1 MNLEPRRVAQLNTFR
16 IDALR
21 VHPDFGDGAASE
33 SVFRKVCYDWLKLRE
48 PVVQLWNGRD
58 DLQGKEAIPD
68 FANFDY
74 GQALKVFAQAT
85 PVPTTIE
92 LSMRYP
98 ALVVIPTTIRLHD
111 VLLGSFKTLKNWSR
125 EMCPECSGRGRLP
138 AQGNCARCFG
148 TGVVELEEKVHYEVV
163 PGVQEG
169 QLLRFPEQGDYSSE
183 HGKRGDLVLVFQE
196 KLPPDI
202 RRQGAHL
209 EIPLPVDTL
218 TLLLGGTAQ
227 VADLSGDPIMVRI
240 PEAAPEGTILRV
252 AGKGLPYVQKNGRGD
267 LLLRLQARFPKLTDN
282 TEKALIKELYAHRT
296 RRERLPVVSR
306 DDVSMIVFGP
316 AQDTPELPQRLDDA
330 VRSCRAPWVFDVRAF
345 GSRLPENVVAH
356 LLDLWRK
363 NKATGKI
370 NLICEAGLESMLVR
384 MQIASLF
391 QLYGDPSEL
400 DGLTARAS
408 LNPVQVRGFGRWE
421 LLVLASEM
429 LDLQEWTSNEAL
441 QLALAPS
448 GAAFRA
454 IDMTTVVLV
463 DSHVASVLVALA
475 RYTISQGG
483 RLAILAAKSEVKAYL
498 ALAGFAALSTFAESI
513 DELDD

>member
-1 MNLEPRRVAQLNTFR
+1 MNLVPRRVAQLTSFR
-16 IDALR
+16 MDALR
-21 VHPDFGDGAASE
+21 VHPDFGEVGAGESE
-33 SVFRKVCYDWLKLRE
+33 FRKVCYEWLKMRD

-58 DLQGKEAIPD
+58 DLQGKEPIPE
-68 FANFDY
+68 FASFDY
-74 GQALKVFAQAT
+74 GQALKVFAQAMSL
-85 PVPTTIE
+85 PVIVE

-98 ALVVIPTTIRLHD
+98 SLVVIPILIRLHD
-111 VLLGSFKTLKNWSR
+111 ILLGSFKTLKNWSR

-138 AQGNCARCFG
+138 AQSNCARCFG

-169 QLLRFPEQGDYSSE
+169 QLLRFSELGDYSSE

-196 KLPPDI
+196 KLSTEM

-240 PEAAPEGTILRV
+240 PESAPEGTILRV

-267 LLLRLQARFPKLTDN
+267 LLLRLRARFPKLTDN
-282 TEKALIKELYAHRT
+282 TEKTMVKELYAHRT
-296 RRERLPVVSR
+296 HRERLPVVSKEY
-306 DDVSMIVFGP
+306 VSMIVFGP
-316 AQDTPELPQRLDDA
+316 AQDTSELPQRLENA
-330 VRSCRAPWVFDVRAF
+330 IRSCRAPWVFDVRAF
-345 GSRLPENVVAH
+345 GSRIPENVVAH
-356 LLDLWRK
+356 LLDLWQK

-391 QLYGDPSEL
+391 QLYSDPADL
-400 DGLTARAS
+400 DGLAAKAH
-408 LNPVQVRGFGRWE
+408 LNSVQVRGYGRWE

-429 LDLQEWTSNEAL
+429 LDHQEWASNGLL
-441 QLALAPS
+441 QQALAPN

-454 IDMTTVVLV
+454 IDMSHVVLV
-463 DSHVASVLVALA
+463 DSHVVSVLVALA

-483 RLAILAAKSEVKAYL
+483 RLAIMAARSAVRSNL
-498 ALAGFAALSTFAESI
+498 ALAGLEALATFVETI